1 MRSIT
6 NGVPCRQRQEAQVDM
21 NRLDRFENFF
31 ERLMV
36 ESVGRVFRSPI
47 QPAEIGRRLERSME
61 SSQVVS
67 VEGVIVPNDY
77 LVEMHPQDMVVF
89 ADFVPALCR
98 QMEDWLIELASSRG
112 YEFID
117 HVRVQITGVENV
129 NRRQI
134 HVSSEIRELPNF
146 SRAEQEAVQKT
157 EVMRIVQRTG
167 NVTPKMLRF
176 LDGADAGATIV
187 LRRPI
192 LSVGRA
198 LDNDI
203 VLDTAEVSRHHAR
216 FEYRDSGFSIVDL
229 GSTNGTLLNGTRVS
243 DTRLSDG
250 DRITVGNVTFELLPY
265 TAHGQADPGAVG
277 S

>member
-1 MRSIT
+1 
-6 NGVPCRQRQEAQVDM
+6 M

-77 LVEMHPQDMVVF
+77 QVEMHPQDMVVF

-98 QMEDWLIELASSRG
+98 QMEDWLAELASSRG

-117 HVRVQITGVENV
+117 HVRVQISGVDNV

-134 HVSSEIRELPNF
+134 HVESEIRELPNY
-146 SRAEQEAVQKT
+146 SKAEQELVQKT

-167 NVTPKMLRF
+167 NIPPKLLRF

-187 LRRPI
+187 LRRAV

-216 FEYRDSGFSIVDL
+216 IEYRSSGFSIVDL
-229 GSTNGTLLNGTRVS
+229 GSTNGTLLNGARVT
-243 DTRLSDG
+243 DATLSDG
-250 DRITVGNVTFELLPY
+250 DRITIGNVTFELLPY
-265 TAHGQADPGAVG
+265 TANNQDDANA
-277 S
+277 SIY